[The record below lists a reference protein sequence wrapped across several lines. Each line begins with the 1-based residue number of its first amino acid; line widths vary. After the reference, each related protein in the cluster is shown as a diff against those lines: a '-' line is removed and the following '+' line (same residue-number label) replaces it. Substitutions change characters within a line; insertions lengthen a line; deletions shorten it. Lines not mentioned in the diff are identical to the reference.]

1 MSPGSI
7 PTLCPKQACGLWR
20 CQGHPGP
27 AAAPSRERSGS
38 QRPRPARP
46 GPRGSPGAHR
56 GRMSSWSLSSAGI
69 SASALRLAAIAPPLP
84 LPLPSSPS
92 PPAAPA
98 PAPSDPEPHRPRQR
112 QRERERDRHWD
123 RDRQRERERALP
135 VSSGRVALSLGAVSV
150 GRRVD
155 GRGAEAGAALP
166 CPAPRALLPLLL
178 RGKPGRGR
186 RTLPALW
193 RSSGCGAPEA
203 AAVALPGW
211 RRWRVPAGGRG
222 GRGWECAGNARPEP
236 RWLPRAAFSPPGT
249 GVG

>member
-1 MSPGSI
+1 MALPGAPRAGSG
-7 PTLCPKQACGLWR
+7 PF
-20 CQGHPGP
+20 PGKG
-27 AAAPSRERSGS
+27 AAPSG
-38 QRPRPARP
+38 PARP
-46 GPRGSPGAHR
+46 GPARPPRLPGRSQGPDEQLVALLGRDQRLGLALGRHR
-56 GRMSSWSLSSAGI
+56 P
-69 SASALRLAAIAPPLP
+69 AAFPFPFRLP
-84 LPLPSSPS
+84 LP

-112 QRERERDRHWD
+112 QRERERDRQWD
-123 RDRQRERERALP
+123 RDRDRQRERALP

-186 RTLPALW
+186 RTLPAPW

-211 RRWRVPAGGRG
+211 RRWHIPAGGRG